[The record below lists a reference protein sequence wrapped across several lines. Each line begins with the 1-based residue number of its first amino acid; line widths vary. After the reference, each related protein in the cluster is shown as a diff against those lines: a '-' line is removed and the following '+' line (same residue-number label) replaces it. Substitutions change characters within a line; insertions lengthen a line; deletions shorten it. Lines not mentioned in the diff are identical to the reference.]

1 MAKSPTER
9 ITELEILVVGKLNE
23 RLDNVR
29 VETKDLGERLTQV
42 ERSVSDCR
50 SELAL
55 LKQSIEELKKSNELW
70 SNRWWMIITIIIGCL
85 LTSLLSL
92 LVALLRKQPG

>member
-29 VETKDLGERLTQV
+29 VETKDLGERLAAV
-42 ERSVSDCR
+42 ERAAGEARAEAAV
-50 SELAL
+50 
-55 LKQSIEELKKSNELW
+55 LKQTVEELKKSKELW
-70 SNRWWMIITIIIGCL
+70 SNRWWMIITIIVGCL

-92 LVALLRKQPG
+92 LVTLLRKQPG

>member
-29 VETKDLGERLTQV
+29 VETKDLGERLAAV
-42 ERSVSDCR
+42 ERAAGEARAEAAV
-50 SELAL
+50 
-55 LKQSIEELKKSNELW
+55 LKQTVEELKKS
-70 SNRWWMIITIIIGCL
+70 
-85 LTSLLSL
+85 
-92 LVALLRKQPG
+92 